1 MDKKMRISK
10 NILLLGIVSFLNDVA
25 SEMVYPIVPIF
36 LTAILG
42 APTTIVGVI
51 EGVADA
57 AAKILMA
64 VSGMMSDRIHKRKLF
79 VGVGYSFSSVSHLLM
94 SLANSWPV
102 VLVSRVINRAGK
114 GVRTA
119 ARDAIISDSVEKENR
134 GISFG
139 IHRTMDDLG
148 GVVGP
153 LLSVLF
159 LSWFAYDYRKVFIL
173 AFIPSLI
180 GALIIFF
187 FIKESIKRATTTKTP
202 IFQWSKTSS
211 QFRIFLL
218 ISVVFAVG
226 NSSDAFLV
234 LRSQNLGMSVG
245 LTVFTY
251 VLFNITNSLF
261 SIPAG
266 IIADKV
272 GFKRVMA
279 AGFIIFSLVYFGF
292 GYIDSPIYIWI
303 LFPLYGIFMALTDGV
318 GKAYISKLVPHE
330 VAASA
335 FGIYQTTMGF
345 ATLAASVTAGF
356 LWNSYGPRV
365 PFYFGALMA
374 LLAEILFF
382 GLSKKLEFDRD
393 LGQPS

>member
-1 MDKKMRISK
+1 MDNHKKISK
-10 NILLLGIVSFLNDVA
+10 NILLLGVVSFLNDVA

-36 LTAILG
+36 LTTILG
-42 APTTIVGVI
+42 APATIVGII
-51 EGVADA
+51 EGIADA

-64 VSGMMSDRIHKRKLF
+64 ISGMASDRIHKRKLF
-79 VGVGYSFSSVSHLLM
+79 VGIGYSFSSISHLLM
-94 SLANSWPV
+94 SLANSWPL
-102 VLVSRVINRAGK
+102 VLVARVINRTGK

-119 ARDAIISDSVEKENR
+119 ARDAIISDSVEKANR

-153 LLSVLF
+153 LLSILF
-159 LSWFAYDYRKVFIL
+159 LSWFAYDYRKVFVF
-173 AFIPSLI
+173 AFIPSLL

-187 FIKESIKRATTTKTP
+187 FIKETKNKQEKIKVP
-202 IFQWSKTSS
+202 MFQWSNTSS
-211 QFRIFLL
+211 AFRIFLL
-218 ISVVFAVG
+218 ISTVFAIG
-226 NSSDAFLV
+226 NSSDVFLV

-279 AGFIIFSLVYFGF
+279 AGFVIFSLVYFGF
-292 GYIDSPIYIWI
+292 GYIDDPKYIWV
-303 LFPLYGIFMALTDGV
+303 LFPLYGVFMALTDGV
-318 GKAYISKLVPHE
+318 SKAYISRLVPHE

-345 ATLAASVTAGF
+345 ATLAASVIAGVM
-356 LWNSYGPRV
+356 WSSNGPRS
-365 PFYFGALMA
+365 PFYFGAVMA
-374 LLAEILFF
+374 ILAEALFF
-382 GLSKKLEFDRD
+382 GLSKKLEFDRNK
-393 LGQPS
+393 G